1 MAEST
6 VQHRDARDRVI
17 HALGLGL
24 SYPMRDLPLTYDAM
38 VAFELVAQITIG
50 GSQAGVRYQLCD
62 EDGNPIEVNGQTFVV
77 EAQPGDDAILQT
89 PPVTEDV
96 TYTILAVRNDESR
109 ALSLETYLNEA
120 VSIKAGVD
128 TGLTV
133 KFEPLNEQQIKDLQI
148 DQIDDHQ
155 IIIAY
160 DNKVRIMIV
169 DSQEGVSYQLYE
181 ETDEYCENLQKD
193 VSLSNAYKGTREDL
207 TFYSKVPFTEDIT
220 LLIKAFRT
228 TDEDNCAYLE
238 ARLTVNVRPNVA
250 VAVAVDVDPDP
261 RIYDYGAPATFS
273 LTGAQA
279 SVSYRLYQ
287 RGITPKEYVSE
298 ETEGRLEISTDGETL
313 VFVEEGH
320 TEIANKAI
328 AVFIETP
335 VKTAEGDIPPDYTLV
350 GAFEG
355 DGEVLSITTDPL
367 FEDTLFVVQATKTFI
382 EQDTGVPRQE
392 NLQLDQTV
400 VLLVRP
406 NTGVGVE
413 ASPVDA
419 GAIGMVTLAG
429 TQHGVFYQMVD
440 PPDTLVGFPGY
451 HYEERGVQRT
461 RLEVDFV
468 IEAQEPVD
476 ADGALLLPTGPLTK
490 TTTFTILA
498 VKTLTGISAPL
509 KSTAKIDVVTEDGG

>member
-6 VQHRDARDRVI
+6 LQHRDARDRVV

-62 EDGNPIEVNGQTFVV
+62 EDGNPIPEVNGQTFFV
-77 EAQPGDDAILQT
+77 EAQPGDADAILPT
-89 PPVTEDV
+89 PPIIEDV

-160 DNKVRIMIV
+160 DNKVRIMIE

-181 ETDEYCENLQKD
+181 ETDQPCQNLQKD
-193 VSLSNAYKGTREDL
+193 VSRSDAYKGTRDDR
-207 TFYSKVPFTEDIT
+207 TFYSKVTFTEDIT
-220 LLIKAFRT
+220 LIIKAFRT
-228 TDEDNCAYLE
+228 TDEGICSYLD

-250 VAVAVDVDPDP
+250 VAVHVDPL
-261 RIYDYGAPATFS
+261 IYDYNAPATFS

-279 SVSYRLYQ
+279 SASYQLYQ
-287 RGITPKEYVSE
+287 RRIAPEEYVSE
-298 ETEGRLEISTDGETL
+298 ETEGHLKIPTDGETL
-313 VFVEEGH
+313 VFVEEGN
-320 TEIANKAI
+320 TGIANEAI
-328 AVFIETP
+328 PVFIETP
-335 VKTAEGDIPPDYTLV
+335 VKTEEGDVPPGFTLV

-355 DGEVLSITTDPL
+355 DGEARSLTTPVP
-367 FEDTLFVVQATKTFI
+367 EDMLFVVQATKTFI
-382 EQDTGVPRQE
+382 VQTTEETREE

-400 VLLVRP
+400 ALLVRP
-406 NTGVGVE
+406 DTAPVVGVE
-413 ASPVDA
+413 ASPVEA
-419 GAIGMVTLAG
+419 GAIGIVTLAG

-440 PPDTLVGFPGY
+440 PDDTLVGFPGY
-451 HYEERGVQRT
+451 HYEDRGVQRT

-468 IEAQEPVD
+468 IEAQEPVG
-476 ADGALLLPTGPLTK
+476 ADGALLLPTGPLTD

-498 VKTLTGISAPL
+498 AKTLTGISAPL
-509 KSTAKIDVVTEDGG
+509 DNEAIIDVEAESG

>member
-1 MAEST
+1 MAAST
-6 VQHRDARDRVI
+6 LQHRDARDRVV

-38 VAFELVAQITIG
+38 VAFELVTQITIG

-62 EDGNPIEVNGQTFVV
+62 EDGNPIEVNGLTFEV
-77 EAQPGDDAILQT
+77 EIQPGDADAILPT
-89 PPVTEDV
+89 PPIIEDV
-96 TYTILAVRNDESR
+96 TYTILAVREESR
-109 ALSLETYLNEA
+109 ALSLETYLNEV

-128 TGLTV
+128 NRLAVT
-133 KFEPLNEQQIKDLQI
+133 FDPHDQQVN
-148 DQIDDHQ
+148 IDDHQ
-155 IIIAY
+155 IVIAY
-160 DNKVRIMIV
+160 NQKVFVTVRE
-169 DSQEGVSYQLYE
+169 SQEGISYQLYE
-181 ETDEYCENLQKD
+181 ETDQKCQNIQKD
-193 VSLSNAYKGTREDL
+193 VSLSNAWKGTRGDIIL
-207 TFYSKVPFTEDIT
+207 FSKVSFTEDVR

-228 TDEDNCAYLE
+228 TDEGVCSYLD
-238 ARLTVNVRPNVA
+238 ARLTVNVRPT
-250 VAVAVDVDPDP
+250 VAVDVAVRPTVDVDEDVDI
-261 RIYDYGAPATFS
+261 RIYDYKAPATFY

-279 SVSYRLYQ
+279 SVSYQLYQ
-287 RGITPKEYVSE
+287 RRIAPKEYDSV
-298 ETEGRLEISTDGETL
+298 ETDDRLEISTDTETL

-320 TEIANKAI
+320 TVFANEAI
-328 AVFIETP
+328 SVLIITP
-335 VKTAEGDIPPDYTLV
+335 VKTEEGDIPPDFTLV
-350 GAFEG
+350 GAFEE
-355 DGEVLSITTDPL
+355 DGEVLSITTDSL
-367 FEDTLFVVQATKTFI
+367 LEDTLFVVQATKTFI
-382 EQDTGVPRQE
+382 EQATGETREE

-406 NTGVGVE
+406 DTAVGVQ

-419 GAIGMVTLAG
+419 DAIGMVTLAG

-476 ADGALLLPTGPLTK
+476 ADGALLLPTGPLTETK
-490 TTTFTILA
+490 TFTILA
-498 VKTLTGISAPL
+498 AKTLTGISAPL